1 MSSSRTPRPS
11 ELNEH
16 QESRPAQATQQ
27 QGGGSYIPAP
37 GPSGARSHS
46 FAYECQEDTDEV
58 SDSLTFVLVHGAW
71 HGGWCWSRLAARLRA
86 KGHKVYTPTLTGLGE
101 RSHLLS
107 ADITLNTFVDDVANL
122 IRWEELSNVVLV
134 GHSFGGLVISGVA
147 DVMPRCIQQLIY
159 LDAFILPSGTSTFDT
174 LPEKIVDSMV
184 ASAGKSAIPA
194 VPPPPLSALGLH
206 ATEDLHFVG
215 NRLTPQPLSVY
226 RSSLRLQNPVIGN
239 GRPCSYIS
247 CTQPTFRGVDTSR
260 EWARQQKDWEF
271 RELESGHCALM
282 THPDMLARLLLE
294 LAD

>member
-184 ASAGKSAIPA
+184 ASAGKNAVPA

-206 ATEDLHFVG
+206 ATEDLHFVA

>member
-1 MSSSRTPRPS
+1 MSSSRTPHPN

-16 QESRPAQATQQ
+16 HESRPAQAGPQQ
-27 QGGGSYIPAP
+27 SGGSYIPAP
-37 GPSGARSHS
+37 GPAGDRSHS

-71 HGGWCWSRLAARLRA
+71 HGGWCWSRLAARLQA

-101 RSHLLS
+101 RSHLLNP
-107 ADITLNTFVDDVANL
+107 DITLNTFVDDVANL
-122 IRWEELSNVVLV
+122 IRWEELSNVIVV

-147 DVMPRCIQQLIY
+147 DVMPRCIRHLIY
-159 LDAFILPSGTSTFDT
+159 LDAFILPNGTSTFDT
-174 LPEKIVDSMV
+174 LPEKMVESMI
-184 ASAGKSAIPA
+184 ASAGQNAIPA

-226 RSSLRLQNPVIGN
+226 GSSLRLQNPVIGN

-271 RELESGHCALM
+271 HELECGHSAAI